1 MAVWRPPL
9 RAGSVT
15 AQGGNYDSVGDWAEP
30 AGYSVAAKASGS
42 WNAATKQMKEFFEVT
57 IAKSTYP
64 WAEYNGTWRFV
75 SSGACAQDP
84 WRFPVKCTG
93 IQQQVT
99 GPIANLKLKP
109 AVPYPLTA
117 AGRLEAHDLNVLR
130 MTEVLSPKA
139 SETVS
144 NPAQVFVQAQIHNA
158 VTPAKGG
165 QIRFEVRP
173 YGSPDFPTA
182 DTQSLY
188 LSKSIAGFVGGQAS
202 AFFDLSDLNRTDW
215 QVGPRSRPGRRAS
228 ARRGCASPRRRC

>member
-1 MAVWRPPL
+1 
-9 RAGSVT
+9 
-15 AQGGNYDSVGDWAEP
+15 
-30 AGYSVAAKASGS
+30 
-42 WNAATKQMKEFFEVT
+42 
-57 IAKSTYP
+57 
-64 WAEYNGTWRFV
+64 V